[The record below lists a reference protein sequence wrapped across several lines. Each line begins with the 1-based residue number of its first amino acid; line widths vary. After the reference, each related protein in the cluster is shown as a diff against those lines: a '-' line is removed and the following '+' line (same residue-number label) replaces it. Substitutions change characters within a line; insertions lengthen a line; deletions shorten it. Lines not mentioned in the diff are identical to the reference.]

1 MASNFYRQKDG
12 PRYYLGHGL
21 EIGFI
26 AVGMMAAILLILGYR
41 ITNKKRDKRMQDG
54 AETQL
59 SPEELSAQGDR
70 AVTWRYMF

>member
-12 PRYYLGHGL
+12 RRYYLGHGL

>member
-26 AVGMMAAILLILGYR
+26 TVGIAAAIILIFGYSVV
-41 ITNKKRDKRMQDG
+41 NKKRDKRMQDG
-54 AETQL
+54 AGVEST
-59 SPEELSAQGDR
+59 PEELSAQDDR